1 MPEKCKLCADKPVQI
16 QTCCASVWISLRT
29 PFFQHRSHIITGGGG
44 ANIAPGCEKDPV
56 VLRLHFPPFPALSQ
70 NQSIHL
76 SNILCSLLSC
86 VYCSTTLFI
95 SPSSH
100 FTTISYSA
108 SKLFSCTPIKNML
121 DLLDYQSFTHWTNV
135 CIINK
140 FCAYP
145 SYSKTVQGPLWDAS
159 IEHGDCWCDGK
170 NLCVNKILFP
180 WWVERDLSTEDSQSP
195 ASNQLR

>member
-29 PFFQHRSHIITGGGG
+29 PFFQHRSHIITGGV
-44 ANIAPGCEKDPV
+44 NIAPGCEKDPV